1 MPHIVTVLIKNTLPS
16 KVSKSTIKALITTAN
31 ELNIG
36 SNIFKKILFRSLA
49 ILFKK
54 NLLFYFY

>member
-1 MPHIVTVLIKNTLPS
+1 MPHIVTVLIKNALPN

-36 SNIFKKILFRSLA
+36 SNIFKKVLFRSLA
-49 ILFKK
+49 VLFKK

>member
-1 MPHIVTVLIKNTLPS
+1 MPHIVTVLIKNTLPI
-16 KVSKSTIKALITTAN
+16 KISKSTIKALITTAN

-36 SNIFKKILFRSLA
+36 SNIFKKVLFRSLA
-49 ILFKK
+49 ILFNK